1 MLPNRVPSQRAASD
15 AASFTDRWGSRPYHM
30 YSLSTAAITILLLIG
45 SYQLW
50 RRTRLPGPLPPGPK
64 GLPWIGNALQLR
76 NKRWLLSPSCKEKYG
91 TTYVPGLLL
100 SILTLVP

>member
-1 MLPNRVPSQRAASD
+1 
-15 AASFTDRWGSRPYHM
+15 M

-50 RRTRLPGPLPPGPK
+50 KRTCLPGPLPPGPK

-76 NKRWLLSPSCKEKYG
+76 NKRWLLSPSCREKYG
-91 TTYVPGLLL
+91 TTCVLGLLL
-100 SILTLVP
+100 SILTLAP